1 MTPYHRVLKQRSAP
15 ERYSQYQTR
24 ANHNVKEVNAM
35 ANHDSTT
42 TANPQSPGFQP
53 VTQAEISAL
62 LKTPLGTSHDLFQ
75 VLDICEQYAEVLIE
89 NKDIVER
96 MALCGRL
103 YAGLE
108 VLKVVLDKPLPE
120 HLIETLTA
128 EKSEIKDDDWALTA
142 ESDLLRDYCSA
153 LTLVLLNQQES
164 AGQEST
170 ITGLL
175 FELINLLNDSLR
187 APRFVRTPSGLAMID
202 NSSVDSVH

>member
-1 MTPYHRVLKQRSAP
+1 
-15 ERYSQYQTR
+15 
-24 ANHNVKEVNAM
+24 M

-42 TANPQSPGFQP
+42 TANPQSLGFQP
-53 VTQAEISAL
+53 VTQSEISAL

-75 VLDICEQYAEVLIE
+75 VLDICERYAEVLIE

-120 HLIETLTA
+120 HLIASLTA
-128 EKSEIKDDDWALTA
+128 EKSEIKDDNWTLTA
-142 ESDLLRDYCSA
+142 ESDLLREYCSA

-164 AGQEST
+164 AEQQGT

-175 FELINLLNDSLR
+175 FELINVLNDSLR
-187 APRFVRTPSGLAMID
+187 APRFVRTDSGLAIID
-202 NSSVDSVH
+202 SLAGNNLH

>member
-128 EKSEIKDDDWALTA
+128 EKSEIKDDDWALT
-142 ESDLLRDYCSA
+142 
-153 LTLVLLNQQES
+153 LVLLNQQES